1 MNFDTVII
9 GGGLAGL
16 LCGITLTGRGQRV
29 AIVSRGRSALSFSS
43 GSLDLLSHLPTG
55 EVVTD
60 LNAGL
65 ARLSDLAPAHPYA
78 LLGPERV
85 IEYAQETQRLLAGC
99 GLVMQG
105 SVERPHFRVTPL
117 GGLRRAWLSPQEVP
131 IAPSPGMHVGIVGIE
146 GFLDFQ
152 PALAA
157 AGLRRLGVTA
167 TAHEITLPALDIL
180 RGNPS
185 EFRAVTIARTL
196 DDEAQFA
203 PLCDA
208 LRSLSREHDVLWL
221 PACFGLADGRVW
233 TRLNEVLQR
242 KVQLLPTLPPSVF
255 GMRMQTLLQRQ
266 FINNGGVWLPGDE
279 VLNATVSAG
288 RIGAL
293 WTRKHEDIPL
303 CPRHVVL
310 ASGSFFSNGL
320 VAERRGIREAV
331 LGLEVQ
337 QPERGNWTRH
347 DLFAAQPWEH
357 AGVRTDNTLRGWQHG
372 ERLENL
378 YVAGSVLGGF
388 DAITQGCGGGI
399 CAVTALHAAQQICA
413 RESLN
418 EHDAI

>member
-16 LCGITLTGRGQRV
+16 LCGITLAGRGQRV
-29 AIVSRGRSALSFSS
+29 AIVSRGRSALSFYS
-43 GSLDLLSHLPTG
+43 GSLDLLSHLPNG
-55 EVVTD
+55 EAVTD

-65 ARLSDLAPAHPYA
+65 VRLAALAPTHPYA

-85 IEYAQETQRLLAGC
+85 IEYAHKAQRLLADC

-105 SVERPHFRVTPL
+105 CVEKPHFRITPL
-117 GGLRRAWLSPQEVP
+117 GGLRQAWLSPQEVP
-131 IAPSPGMHVGIVGIE
+131 VAPSPGMHVGIVGIE

-167 TAHEITLPALDIL
+167 TAHEMTLPALDIL
-180 RGNPS
+180 RDNPS
-185 EFRAVTIARTL
+185 EFRAVTIARVL

-221 PACFGLADGRVW
+221 PACFGLADSRVW
-233 TRLNEVLQR
+233 TRLNGVLHC
-242 KVQLLPTLPPSVF
+242 KVQLLPTLPPSVL
-255 GMRMQTLLQRQ
+255 GIRMQTLLQRQ
-266 FINNGGVWLPGDE
+266 FVKNGGVWLAGDE

-288 RIGAL
+288 RVSAL

-303 CPRHVVL
+303 RPRHVVL
-310 ASGSFFSNGL
+310 ASGSYFSNGL
-320 VAERRGIREAV
+320 VAERQGIREAV
-331 LGLEVQ
+331 LGLEIQ
-337 QPERGNWTRH
+337 QPARGDLYRD
-347 DLFAAQPWEH
+347 DLFAAQPWQQS
-357 AGVRTDNTLRGWQHG
+357 GVRTDGTLRGWQYG

-388 DAITQGCGGGI
+388 DAITQGCGGGV
-399 CAVTALHAAQQICA
+399 CAVTALHAARQICA
-413 RESLN
+413 MESLQ
-418 EHDAI
+418 

>member
-16 LCGITLTGRGQRV
+16 LCGITLAGRGQRV

-43 GSLDLLSHLPTG
+43 GSLDLLSHLPNG
-55 EVVTD
+55 EKVTD

-65 ARLSDLAPAHPYA
+65 ARLADLAPMHPYA

-85 IEYAQETQRLLAGC
+85 IEYAQEAQRLLANC

-105 SVERPHFRVTPL
+105 RVETPHLRVTPL
-117 GGLRRAWLSPQEVP
+117 GGLRQAWLSPQEVP
-131 IAPSPGMHVGIVGIE
+131 VAPSPGMHVGIVGIE

-167 TAHEITLPALDIL
+167 TAHEMTLPALDIL
-180 RGNPS
+180 RDNPS
-185 EFRAVTIARTL
+185 EFRAVTIARVL

-221 PACFGLADGRVW
+221 PACFGLADSCVW
-233 TRLNEVLQR
+233 TRLNEVLHC
-242 KVQLLPTLPPSVF
+242 KVQLLPTLPPSVL
-255 GMRMQTLLQRQ
+255 GMRMHTLLQRQ
-266 FINNGGVWLPGDE
+266 FIKNGGVWLAGDE
-279 VLNATVSAG
+279 VVNATISAG
-288 RIGAL
+288 RVSAL

-303 CPRHVVL
+303 RPRHVVL
-310 ASGSFFSNGL
+310 ASGSYFSNGL
-320 VAERRGIREAV
+320 VAERQGIREAV
-331 LGLEVQ
+331 LDLEVQ
-337 QPERGNWTRH
+337 QPAKGDLCRD
-347 DLFAAQPWEH
+347 DLFAAQPWQQS
-357 AGVRTDNTLRGWQHG
+357 GVHTDGTLRGWQNG

-399 CAVTALHAAQQICA
+399 CAVTALHAARQICA
-413 RESLN
+413 REKLQ
-418 EHDAI
+418 

>member
-16 LCGITLTGRGQRV
+16 LCGITLTERGQRV

-43 GSLDLLSHLPTG
+43 GSLDLLSHLPGG
-55 EVVTD
+55 EAVAD
-60 LNAGL
+60 FNAGL
-65 ARLSDLAPAHPYA
+65 AKLAELSPQHPYA

-85 IEYAQETQRLLAGC
+85 IDYAQEAQRLLADC

-105 SVERPHFRVTPL
+105 HPEKSHVRVTPL
-117 GGLRRAWLSPQEVP
+117 GRLRPAWLSPQEVP
-131 IAPSPGMHVGIVGIE
+131 VAPSPGVHIGIIGIE

-167 TAHEITLPALDIL
+167 TAHEITLPALDTL
-180 RGNPS
+180 RDNPS
-185 EFRAVTIARTL
+185 EFRAVTIARVL
-196 DDEAQFA
+196 DDDVQFT

-208 LRSLSREHDVLWL
+208 LHALSLEHDALWL
-221 PACFGLADGRVW
+221 PACFGLTDSRVW
-233 TRLNEVLQR
+233 TRLNEALPG

-255 GMRMQTLLQRQ
+255 GMRMQTLLQRH
-266 FINNGGVWLPGDE
+266 FIKNGGVWLPGDE
-279 VLNATVSAG
+279 VLNTTVSAG
-288 RIGAL
+288 RISAL
-293 WTRKHEDIPL
+293 WTRRHEDIPL
-303 CPRHVVL
+303 RPRHVVL

-320 VAERRGIREAV
+320 IAERQGIREAV

-337 QPERGNWTRH
+337 QPERGRWTRD
-347 DLFAAQPWEH
+347 DLFAAQPWQH
-357 AGVRTDNTLRGWQHG
+357 AGVRTDHTLRGWLNG

-388 DAITQGCGGGI
+388 DAITQGCGGGV
-399 CAVTALHAAQQICA
+399 CAVTALHAARQICA
-413 RESLN
+413 REDLQ
-418 EHDAI
+418 

>member
-16 LCGITLTGRGQRV
+16 LCGITLTARGQRV

-43 GSLDLLSHLPTG
+43 GSLDLLSHLPNG
-55 EVVTD
+55 ETVTD
-60 LNAGL
+60 LHAGL
-65 ARLSDLAPAHPYA
+65 ARLADLAPMHPYA

-85 IEYAQETQRLLAGC
+85 IEYAHEAQRLLANS

-105 SVERPHFRVTPL
+105 HVEKPHFRVTPL
-117 GGLRRAWLSPQEVP
+117 GRVRPAWLSPQEAPV
-131 IAPSPGMHVGIVGIE
+131 APSPGVHVGIIGIE

-167 TAHEITLPALDIL
+167 TAHEMSLPALDSL
-180 RGNPS
+180 RDNPS
-185 EFRAVTIARTL
+185 EFRAVTIARVL

-208 LRSLSREHDVLWL
+208 LHALSQEHDVLWL
-221 PACFGLADGRVW
+221 PACFGLTDNRVW
-233 TRLNEVLQR
+233 TRLNEALPG

-266 FINNGGVWLPGDE
+266 FIKNGGIWLPGDE
-279 VLNATVSAG
+279 VLNTTVSAG
-288 RIGAL
+288 RVNAL
-293 WTRKHEDIPL
+293 WTRRHEDIPL
-303 CPRHVVL
+303 RPRHVVL

-320 VAERRGIREAV
+320 IAERQGIREAV

-337 QPERGNWTRH
+337 QPERGNWTRD
-347 DLFAAQPWEH
+347 DLFAAQPWQH
-357 AGVRTDNTLRGWQHG
+357 AGVRTDHTLRGWLNG

-388 DAITQGCGGGI
+388 DAITQGCGGGV
-399 CAVTALHAAQQICA
+399 CAVTALHAARQICA
-413 RESLN
+413 REDLQ
-418 EHDAI
+418 

>member
-29 AIVSRGRSALSFSS
+29 AIVSRGRSALGFSS

-55 EVVTD
+55 EAVTD

-65 ARLSDLAPAHPYA
+65 ARLADLAPTHPYA

-85 IEYAQETQRLLAGC
+85 IEYAQEAQRLLVDC

-117 GGLRRAWLSPQEVP
+117 GGLRQAWLSPQEVP
-131 IAPSPGMHVGIVGIE
+131 VAPSPGMHVGIVGIE

-157 AGLRRLGVTA
+157 AGLRKRGITA
-167 TAHEITLPALDIL
+167 TAHEITLPALDRL
-180 RGNPS
+180 RDNPS
-185 EFRAVTIARTL
+185 EFRAVNIARVL
-196 DDEAQFA
+196 DNEAQFA
-203 PLCDA
+203 PLSDA
-208 LRSLSREHDVLWL
+208 LRSLSQEHDALWL
-221 PACFGLADGRVW
+221 PACFGLEDSHVW
-233 TRLNEVLQR
+233 TRLSEALPA

-255 GMRMQTLLQRQ
+255 GMRMQTLLQRR
-266 FINNGGVWLPGDE
+266 FVKNGGVWLPGDE

-303 CPRHVVL
+303 RSRHVVM

-320 VAERRGIREAV
+320 IAERQGIREAV
-331 LGLEVQ
+331 LGLQVQ
-337 QPERGNWTRH
+337 QPERGDWTRD
-347 DLFAAQPWEH
+347 DLFAAQPWQQS
-357 AGVRTDNTLRGWQHG
+357 GVSTDDTLRGWQNG

-388 DAITQGCGGGI
+388 DPIAQGCGGGI
-399 CAVTALHAAQQICA
+399 CAVTALHAARQICA
-413 RESLN
+413 RESQQ
-418 EHDAI
+418 

>member
-43 GSLDLLSHLPTG
+43 GSLDLLSHLPNG
-55 EVVTD
+55 EKVTD

-65 ARLSDLAPAHPYA
+65 ARLADLAPMHPYA

-85 IEYAQETQRLLAGC
+85 IEYAQEAQRLLADC
-99 GLVMQG
+99 GLAMQG
-105 SVERPHFRVTPL
+105 RVETPHLRVTPL
-117 GGLRRAWLSPQEVP
+117 GGLRQAWLSPQEVP
-131 IAPSPGMHVGIVGIE
+131 VAPSPGMHVGIVGIE

-167 TAHEITLPALDIL
+167 TAYEVTLPALDIL
-180 RGNPS
+180 RDNPS
-185 EFRAVTIARTL
+185 EFRAVTIARVL
-196 DDEAQFA
+196 DDDAQFA

-221 PACFGLADGRVW
+221 PACFGLADSRVW
-233 TRLNEVLQR
+233 TRLNEVLHC

-266 FINNGGVWLPGDE
+266 FIKNGGVWLPGDE

-288 RIGAL
+288 RVCTL

-303 CPRHVVL
+303 RPRHVVL
-310 ASGSFFSNGL
+310 ASGSYFSNGL
-320 VAERRGIREAV
+320 VAERQGIREAV
-331 LGLEVQ
+331 LDLEVQ
-337 QPERGNWTRH
+337 QPARGDLCRD
-347 DLFAAQPWEH
+347 DLFAAQPWQH
-357 AGVRTDNTLRGWQHG
+357 AGVRTDDTLRGWQHG
-372 ERLENL
+372 ERLKNL

-388 DAITQGCGGGI
+388 DAITQGCGGGV
-399 CAVTALHAAQQICA
+399 CAVTALHAARQICA
-413 RESLN
+413 RESLQ
-418 EHDAI
+418 

>member
-16 LCGITLTGRGQRV
+16 LCGITLTARGQRV

-43 GSLDLLSHLPTG
+43 GSLDLLSHLPNG
-55 EVVTD
+55 EAVTD
-60 LNAGL
+60 LHAGL
-65 ARLSDLAPAHPYA
+65 ARLADLAPMHPYA

-85 IEYAQETQRLLAGC
+85 IEYAREAQRLLANS

-105 SVERPHFRVTPL
+105 HIEKSHFRVTPL
-117 GGLRRAWLSPQEVP
+117 GRVRPAWLSPQEVP
-131 IAPSPGMHVGIVGIE
+131 VAPSPGVHVGIIGIE

-167 TAHEITLPALDIL
+167 TAHEMSLPALDIL
-180 RGNPS
+180 RDNPS
-185 EFRAVTIARTL
+185 EFRAVTIARVL

-208 LRSLSREHDVLWL
+208 LHALSQEHDVLWL
-221 PACFGLADGRVW
+221 PACFGLTDNRVW
-233 TRLNEVLQR
+233 TRLNEALPG

-266 FINNGGVWLPGDE
+266 FIKNGGIWLPGDE
-279 VLNATVSAG
+279 VLNTTVSAG
-288 RIGAL
+288 RVNAL
-293 WTRKHEDIPL
+293 WTRRHEDIPL
-303 CPRHVVL
+303 RPRHVVL

-320 VAERRGIREAV
+320 IAERQGIREAV

-337 QPERGNWTRH
+337 QPERGNWTRD
-347 DLFAAQPWEH
+347 DLFAAQPWQH
-357 AGVRTDNTLRGWQHG
+357 AGVRTDNTLRGWQNG

-388 DAITQGCGGGI
+388 DAITQGCGGGV
-399 CAVTALHAAQQICA
+399 CAVTALHTARQICA
-413 RESLN
+413 REDLQ
-418 EHDAI
+418 